1 MYTKQLLMHKTF
13 KKIKNRPGKEI
24 KIESI
29 LIDNKNIKAKVGTT
43 NNKHNPETVYIIVS
57 FWTKIKQSDINLDA
71 NFSQTI
77 SKKYNFEL
85 KKIKSNLLNPVL
97 INNKLFP
104 YYQDNVFTY
113 DFPENINYS
122 KKPSYTS
129 IELNLHTSNTPGTI
143 TNNSLILKKDSI
155 LFQELLGLINIIGNS
170 DLLQSKLEFEVMKT
184 KNSPTLS
191 IK

>member
-1 MYTKQLLMHKTF
+1 MNKIL

-24 KIESI
+24 KIEST
-29 LIDNKNIKAKVGTT
+29 LIENKNIKAKIGTT
-43 NNKHNPETVYIIVS
+43 NNKHNPETVYIIIS
-57 FWTKIKQSDINLDA
+57 FWTKIKHSDKNSEL
-71 NFSQTI
+71 NFNQTI

-85 KKIKSNLLNPVL
+85 KKIKSNLLNPAL
-97 INNKLFP
+97 INNTLFP

-184 KNSPTLS
+184 KNSSTLS